1 MEDVGSP
8 PRVRSRLTQA
18 RRLTVPGR
26 ITSACAEQTRRA
38 DHRQDYRQDHLRV
51 CGADSAGI
59 RRSIQRSGSPPRVR
73 SRHGSAAAGY
83 RVAGITS
90 ACAEQTS
97 SAGPKRPCRRDH
109 LRVCGADIPTRSA
122 EHDQGGSP
130 PRVRSRRRVHRVDGV
145 PPGITSA
152 CAEQTRSAWRDQGR
166 LRDHLR
172 VCGADPFSSRHIVW
186 RLGSPPR
193 VRSRQLGF
201 VSSEAEDRIT
211 SACAEQTGG
220 RNATSRPR
228 WDHLRVCGA
237 DGVGE
242 LLQSSGGGS
251 PPRVR
256 SRHHGQQRRRREGG
270 ITSACAEQTIGRSIS
285 ITKEWDHLRVCG
297 ADTLEPFRVSTDPG
311 SPPRVR
317 SRPRLYHD
325 ALASGGITSAC
336 AEQTG

>member
-1 MEDVGSP
+1 MIQFLV
-8 PRVRSRLTQA
+8 TA
-18 RRLTVPGR
+18 IR
-26 ITSACAEQTRRA
+26 ITSACAEQTDTSA
-38 DHRQDYRQDHLRV
+38 TPHGSWPDHLRV
-51 CGADSAGI
+51 CGADTPSRPSTGL
-59 RRSIQRSGSPPRVR
+59 SSGSPPRVR

-193 VRSRQLGF
+193 VRSRPVWLTLLCSFTG
-201 VSSEAEDRIT
+201 IT
-211 SACAEQTGG
+211 SACAEQTWLHCWQAFPKG
-220 RNATSRPR
+220 
-228 WDHLRVCGA
+228 DHLRVCGA
-237 DGVGE
+237 DGTQN
-242 LLQSSGGGS
+242 LF
-251 PPRVR
+251 
-256 SRHHGQQRRRREGG
+256 HM
-270 ITSACAEQTIGRSIS
+270 
-285 ITKEWDHLRVCG
+285 
-297 ADTLEPFRVSTDPG
+297 
-311 SPPRVR
+311 
-317 SRPRLYHD
+317 
-325 ALASGGITSAC
+325 
-336 AEQTG
+336 